1 MEEKEILN
9 QSYIT
14 AKDLMIIIPKLSY
27 VRALKYIDDFREEMK
42 EKGYFVPEGRT
53 KVALT
58 KLVKKKF
65 GL

>member
-9 QSYIT
+9 QSYLT
-14 AKDLMIIIPKLSY
+14 AKDLMVIIPKLSY
-27 VRALKYIDDFREEMK
+27 QRALKYIDDIRLEMK
-42 EKGYFVPEGRT
+42 EKGYFVPEGKT

>member
-9 QSYIT
+9 QSYLT
-14 AKDLMIIIPKLSY
+14 AKDLMVIIPKISY
-27 VRALKYIDDFREEMK
+27 QRALKYIDDIRLEMK
-42 EKGYFVPEGRT
+42 EKGYFVPEGKT

>member
-1 MEEKEILN
+1 MEEKNILN

>member
-42 EKGYFVPEGRT
+42 EKGYFVPEGKT